1 MADGSVVVE
10 VNVDDK
16 QAQKELNSITQKIER
31 ISEKLKEQNTGKTEF
46 VNQSAQL
53 GAQLDAAKAKLEY
66 MKSGQ
71 EFFTSDSILGQEKIV
86 SALQKEFD
94 AAADKVDKANEKIRE
109 TERRLN
115 AAKEKA
121 ADLQKQVA
129 GAQKSAQALAPTT
142 KALSPAAEKAEKS
155 FNKLVGRIK
164 GLAKRVFIFTIIT
177 AALRKIKQYM
187 WSAIQTND
195 DAMNAVARLKGEL
208 RTLAQPIVNIAIP
221 AFTAL
226 AKIIT
231 YTLTG
236 ASRLLSLLF
245 GSTYSASKKAA
256 KSLNDQQKA
265 IEGVGSAAKK
275 SSKYLAPFDELNTIS
290 SDDAGGGSESG
301 GDSVNFD
308 SDIGSGV
315 NAVMALMTG
324 VALLAIGAIL
334 AFSGHVGVGIA
345 MMVAGALTVYGV
357 YASDGGEAATALVET
372 GLSKILIAIGPMIAI
387 LGVVLMLTGNI
398 PFGLGLLI
406 AGIALFGVGEAA
418 ENWDLLSANLVG
430 ALAKTLI
437 DISPYISLLGAVL
450 LFVPGQQALGIGLII
465 AGIALFAVGEV
476 GANWELLGTNLTSAL
491 TKIFSEISPYIAVFG
506 LLLAMVPGMMA
517 LGIGMIIAGVAMFA
531 VSAIAPNWDS
541 ITQALQGPLG
551 KTLAMVGAFLVVLG
565 VILLF
570 TGAGIPLGIGMLL
583 AGGASLT
590 AAIAPNW
597 DSITQALRGPLGKAL
612 AMIGGFLV
620 VLGIILI
627 FTGVGIPLGIGM
639 LLAGGISLAAAIAP
653 NWDFIRDK
661 IKNVWQK
668 IKEFW
673 NSYIAPIFTVAWW
686 LNLGKNIMNGLISGI
701 ERGINWVL
709 GGVSDMVNGITGIL
723 NKIPGV
729 NIGQVNWGNVHI
741 PRLAQGAVIPAN
753 REFLAV
759 LGDQKHGTNIEAP
772 ADLIR
777 QIVRE
782 EVKNSGGGGNHITIV
797 LDSVN
802 GKKLFDAIVKENNAV
817 VRATGASPL
826 VV

>member
-1 MADGSVVVE
+1 MSDGSVVVE

-31 ISEKLKEQNTGKTEF
+31 ISEKLKDQNTGKTEI

-71 EFFTSDSILGQEKIV
+71 EFFTSDSILGQEKNV

-94 AAADKVDKANEKIRE
+94 AAADKLDKANEKIRE

-256 KSLNDQQKA
+256 KSLNDQQNA

-275 SSKYLAPFDELNTIS
+275 ASKYLAPFDELNTIS
-290 SDDAGGGSESG
+290 GNDAGGGSESG
-301 GDSVNFD
+301 GNAVNFD

-324 VALLAIGAIL
+324 IALLAIGAIL
-334 AFSGHVGVGIA
+334 TFSGHVGVGIA

-357 YASDGGEAATALVET
+357 YASDGGEAAKTLVET

-398 PFGLGLLI
+398 PWGLGLLI
-406 AGIALFGVGEAA
+406 AGIALFAVGEVA
-418 ENWDLLSANLVG
+418 ENWDLLGTNLVG
-430 ALAKTLI
+430 ALANMLI
-437 DISPYISLLGAVL
+437 DISPYIALFGAVL

-517 LGIGMIIAGVAMFA
+517 VGIGMIVAGIAMFA
-531 VSAIAPNWDS
+531 FSV
-541 ITQALQGPLG
+541 
-551 KTLAMVGAFLVVLG
+551 
-565 VILLF
+565 
-570 TGAGIPLGIGMLL
+570 
-583 AGGASLT
+583 
-590 AAIAPNW
+590 IAPNW
-597 DSITQALRGPLGKAL
+597 DSITQALRGPLGKTL

-620 VLGIILI
+620 VLGLMLV
-627 FTGVGIPLGIGM
+627 FSGVGIPLGIGM
-639 LLAGGISLAAAIAP
+639 LLAGGVSLAAAIAP

-673 NSYIAPIFTVAWW
+673 NSYIAPVFTAAWW
-686 LNLGKNIMNGLISGI
+686 LNLGKTIMNGLISGV

-729 NIGQVNWGNVHI
+729 NIGRVNWGNVHI

-759 LGDQKHGTNIEAP
+759 LGDQKRGTNIEAP

-782 EVKNSGGGGNHITIV
+782 EVKNSGGVGNHITIV

>member
-1 MADGSVVVE
+1 MSDGSVVVE

-31 ISEKLKEQNTGKTEF
+31 ISEKLKEQNTGKTEI

-53 GAQLDAAKAKLEY
+53 GAQLDVAKAKLEY

-71 EFFTSDSILGQEKIV
+71 EFFTSDSILGQEKNV

-94 AAADKVDKANEKIRE
+94 AAADKLDKANEKIRE

-256 KSLNDQQKA
+256 KSLNDQQNA

-275 SSKYLAPFDELNTIS
+275 ASKYLAPFDELNTIS
-290 SDDAGGGSESG
+290 GNDAGGGSESG
-301 GDSVNFD
+301 GNAVNFD

-315 NAVMALMTG
+315 NAVMSLMTG
-324 VALLAIGAIL
+324 IALLAIGAIL
-334 AFSGHVGVGIA
+334 TFSGHVGVGIA

-357 YASDGGEAATALVET
+357 YASDGGEAAKTLVET

-398 PFGLGLLI
+398 PWGLGLLI
-406 AGIALFGVGEAA
+406 AGIALFAVGEVA
-418 ENWDLLSANLVG
+418 ENWDLLGTNLVG
-430 ALAKTLI
+430 ALANMLI
-437 DISPYISLLGAVL
+437 DISPYIALFGAVL

-517 LGIGMIIAGVAMFA
+517 VGIGMIVAGSAMFA
-531 VSAIAPNWDS
+531 FSV
-541 ITQALQGPLG
+541 
-551 KTLAMVGAFLVVLG
+551 
-565 VILLF
+565 
-570 TGAGIPLGIGMLL
+570 
-583 AGGASLT
+583 
-590 AAIAPNW
+590 IAPNW
-597 DSITQALRGPLGKAL
+597 DSITQALRGPLGKTL

-620 VLGIILI
+620 VLGLMLI
-627 FTGVGIPLGIGM
+627 FSGVGIPLGIGM
-639 LLAGGISLAAAIAP
+639 LLAGGVSLAAAIAP

-673 NSYIAPIFTVAWW
+673 NSYIAPVFTAAWW
-686 LNLGKNIMNGLISGI
+686 LNLGKTIMNGLISGI

-729 NIGQVNWGNVHI
+729 NIGRVNWGNVHI

-772 ADLIR
+772 LDTIKQAVAEVLGQGSDRPITIIVQMDGKEMFR
-777 QIVRE
+777 QMVRE
-782 EVKNSGGGGNHITIV
+782 NNSQV
-797 LDSVN
+797 RMN
-802 GKKLFDAIVKENNAV
+802 GK
-817 VRATGASPL
+817 SPL
-826 VV
+826 LV

>member
-1 MADGSVVVE
+1 MSDGSVVVE

-31 ISEKLKEQNTGKTEF
+31 ISEKLKEQNTGKTEI

-53 GAQLDAAKAKLEY
+53 GAQLDVAKAKLEY

-71 EFFTSDSILGQEKIV
+71 EFFTSDSILGQEKNV

-94 AAADKVDKANEKIRE
+94 AAADKLDKANEKIRE

-256 KSLNDQQKA
+256 KSLNDQQNA

-275 SSKYLAPFDELNTIS
+275 ASKYLAPFDELNTIS
-290 SDDAGGGSESG
+290 GNDAGGGSESG
-301 GDSVNFD
+301 GNAFNFD

-324 VALLAIGAIL
+324 IALLAIGAIL
-334 AFSGHVGVGIA
+334 TFSGHVGVGIA

-357 YASDGGEAATALVET
+357 YASDGGEAAKTLVET

-398 PFGLGLLI
+398 PWGLGLLI
-406 AGIALFGVGEAA
+406 AGIALFAVGEVA
-418 ENWDLLSANLVG
+418 ENWDLLGTNLVG
-430 ALAKTLI
+430 ALANMLI
-437 DISPYISLLGAVL
+437 DISPYIALFGAVL

-517 LGIGMIIAGVAMFA
+517 VGIGMIVAGSAMFA
-531 VSAIAPNWDS
+531 FSV
-541 ITQALQGPLG
+541 
-551 KTLAMVGAFLVVLG
+551 
-565 VILLF
+565 
-570 TGAGIPLGIGMLL
+570 
-583 AGGASLT
+583 
-590 AAIAPNW
+590 IAPNW
-597 DSITQALRGPLGKAL
+597 DSITQALRGPLGKTL

-620 VLGIILI
+620 VLGLMLI
-627 FTGVGIPLGIGM
+627 FSGVGIPLGIGM
-639 LLAGGISLAAAIAP
+639 LLAGGVSLAAAIAP

-673 NSYIAPIFTVAWW
+673 NSYIAPVFTAAWW
-686 LNLGKNIMNGLISGI
+686 LNLGKTIMNGLISGI

-729 NIGQVNWGNVHI
+729 NIGRVNWGNVHI

-772 ADLIR
+772 LETIKQAVAEVLGQGSDRTITIIVQMDGKEMFR
-777 QIVRE
+777 QMVRE
-782 EVKNSGGGGNHITIV
+782 NNSQV
-797 LDSVN
+797 RMN
-802 GKKLFDAIVKENNAV
+802 GK
-817 VRATGASPL
+817 SPL
-826 VV
+826 LT

>member
-1 MADGSVVVE
+1 MADGSVVIE
-10 VNVDDK
+10 TKIDDK
-16 QAQKELNSITQKIER
+16 KAQEKLTKLNQKIEKIKSNLAESESNKNVIEAQLNESKKAALSAEKSIEKYTEYLKESTAATGGNDPFSEQWARRLEESKKELAEQDKITQK
-31 ISEKLKEQNTGKTEF
+31 
-46 VNQSAQL
+46 
-53 GAQLDAAKAKLEY
+53 LDAKY
-66 MKSGQ
+66 S
-71 EFFTSDSILGQEKIV
+71 SIV
-86 SALQKEFD
+86 
-94 AAADKVDKANEKIRE
+94 DKVAIQKAE
-109 TERRLN
+109 LN
-115 AAKEKA
+115 AAKEA
-121 ADLQKQVA
+121 AAEQQAKVA
-129 GAQKSAQALAPTT
+129 GVQFPESVLDAEKRFRDVAEDAGQALENVSKSAT
-142 KALSPAAEKAEKS
+142 KIPPKIKGAETEARKLSPAAEKAEKS

-245 GSTYSASKKAA
+245 GSTYSTSKKAA

-275 SSKYLAPFDELNTIS
+275 ASKYLAPFDELNTIS
-290 SDDAGGGSESG
+290 GDDAGSGSESG
-301 GDSVNFD
+301 GNAVDFD

-324 VALLAIGAIL
+324 IALIAIGAIL

-357 YASDGGEAATALVET
+357 YASDGGEAAKTLVET

-398 PFGLGLLI
+398 PWGLGLLI
-406 AGIALFGVGEAA
+406 AGIALFAVGEVA
-418 ENWDLLSANLVG
+418 ENWDLLSTNLVG
-430 ALAKTLI
+430 ALANMLI
-437 DISPYISLLGAVL
+437 DISPYIALLGAVL

-465 AGIALFAVGEV
+465 AGIALFAVGQV
-476 GANWELLGTNLTSAL
+476 AANWELLGQNLTGAL
-491 TKIFSEISPYIAVFG
+491 VKIFGKISPYIAVFG

-517 LGIGMIIAGVAMFA
+517 VGIGMIVAGIAMFA
-531 VSAIAPNWDS
+531 FSV
-541 ITQALQGPLG
+541 
-551 KTLAMVGAFLVVLG
+551 
-565 VILLF
+565 
-570 TGAGIPLGIGMLL
+570 
-583 AGGASLT
+583 
-590 AAIAPNW
+590 IAPNW

-639 LLAGGISLAAAIAP
+639 LLAGGVSLAAAIAP
-653 NWDFIRDK
+653 NWNFIIDK
-661 IKNVWQK
+661 IKYVWQK

-673 NSYIAPIFTVAWW
+673 NSYIAPVFTAAWW
-686 LNLGKNIMNGLISGI
+686 QNLGKNIMNGLISGI

-741 PRLAQGAVIPAN
+741 PRLAKGAVIPAN

-759 LGDQKHGTNIEAP
+759 LGDQKRGTNIEAP

-782 EVKNSGGGGNHITIV
+782 EVGQASGSTHVTIV
-797 LDSVN
+797 LDSVD
-802 GKKLFDAIVKENNAV
+802 GKKLFDAIVKENNSV
-817 VRATGASPL
+817 IRATGASPL
-826 VV
+826 KV

>member
-1 MADGSVVVE
+1 MSDGSVVVE

-31 ISEKLKEQNTGKTEF
+31 ISEKLKEQNTGKTEI

-53 GAQLDAAKAKLEY
+53 GAQLDVAKAKLEY

-71 EFFTSDSILGQEKIV
+71 EFFTSDSILGQEKNV

-94 AAADKVDKANEKIRE
+94 AAADKLDKANEKIRE

-177 AALRKIKQYM
+177 AALRGIKQYM

-208 RTLAQPIVNIAIP
+208 RTLAQPIANIAIP

-256 KSLNDQQKA
+256 KSLNDQQNA

-275 SSKYLAPFDELNTIS
+275 ASKYLAPFDELNTIS
-290 SDDAGGGSESG
+290 GNDAGGGSESG
-301 GDSVNFD
+301 GNAVNFD

-324 VALLAIGAIL
+324 IALLAIGAIL
-334 AFSGHVGVGIA
+334 TFSGHVGVGIA

-357 YASDGGEAATALVET
+357 YASDGGEAAKTLVET
-372 GLSKILIAIGPMIAI
+372 GLSKSLIAIGPMIAI
-387 LGVVLMLTGNI
+387 LGVVLMMTGNI
-398 PFGLGLLI
+398 PWGLGLLI
-406 AGIALFGVGEAA
+406 AGIALFAVGEVA
-418 ENWDLLSANLVG
+418 ENWDLLGTNLVG
-430 ALAKTLI
+430 ALANMLI
-437 DISPYISLLGAVL
+437 DISPYIALFGALL
-450 LFVPGQQALGIGLII
+450 LFVPGKQALGIGLII
-465 AGIALFAVGEV
+465 AGIALFAVVEV
-476 GANWELLGTNLTSAL
+476 GANWELLGTNLTSGL

-506 LLLAMVPGMMA
+506 LLLAIVPGMMA
-517 LGIGMIIAGVAMFA
+517 V
-531 VSAIAPNWDS
+531 
-541 ITQALQGPLG
+541 
-551 KTLAMVGAFLVVLG
+551 
-565 VILLF
+565 
-570 TGAGIPLGIGMLL
+570 GIGMLV
-583 AGGASLT
+583 AGSAMFAFSV
-590 AAIAPNW
+590 IAPNW
-597 DSITQALRGPLGKAL
+597 DSITQALRGPLGKTL

-620 VLGIILI
+620 VLGLMLI
-627 FTGVGIPLGIGM
+627 FSGVGIPLGIGM
-639 LLAGGISLAAAIAP
+639 LLAGGVSLAAAIAP

-673 NSYIAPIFTVAWW
+673 NSYIAPVFTAAWW
-686 LNLGKNIMNGLISGI
+686 LNLGKTIMNGLISGI

-729 NIGQVNWGNVHI
+729 NIGRVNWGNVHI

-772 ADLIR
+772 LDTIKQAVAEVLGQGSDRPITIIVQMDGKEMFR
-777 QIVRE
+777 QMVRE
-782 EVKNSGGGGNHITIV
+782 NNSQV
-797 LDSVN
+797 RMN
-802 GKKLFDAIVKENNAV
+802 GK
-817 VRATGASPL
+817 SPL
-826 VV
+826 LT

>member
-1 MADGSVVVE
+1 MSDGSVVVE

-31 ISEKLKEQNTGKTEF
+31 ISEKLKEQNTGKTEI

-53 GAQLDAAKAKLEY
+53 GAQLDVAKAKLEY

-71 EFFTSDSILGQEKIV
+71 EFFTSDSILGQEKNV

-94 AAADKVDKANEKIRE
+94 AAADKLDKANEKIRE

-256 KSLNDQQKA
+256 KSLNDQQNA

-275 SSKYLAPFDELNTIS
+275 ASKYLAPFDELNTIS
-290 SDDAGGGSESG
+290 GNDAGGGSESG
-301 GDSVNFD
+301 GNAVNFD

-324 VALLAIGAIL
+324 IALLAIGAIL
-334 AFSGHVGVGIA
+334 TFSGHVGVGIA

-357 YASDGGEAATALVET
+357 YASDGGEAAKTLVET

-398 PFGLGLLI
+398 PWGLGLLI
-406 AGIALFGVGEAA
+406 AGIALFAVGEVA
-418 ENWDLLSANLVG
+418 ENWDLLGTNLVG
-430 ALAKTLI
+430 ALANMLI
-437 DISPYISLLGAVL
+437 DISPYIALFGAVL

-517 LGIGMIIAGVAMFA
+517 V
-531 VSAIAPNWDS
+531 
-541 ITQALQGPLG
+541 
-551 KTLAMVGAFLVVLG
+551 
-565 VILLF
+565 
-570 TGAGIPLGIGMLL
+570 GIGMLV
-583 AGGASLT
+583 AGSAMFAFSV
-590 AAIAPNW
+590 IAPNW
-597 DSITQALRGPLGKAL
+597 DSITQALRGPLGKTL

-620 VLGIILI
+620 VLGLMLI
-627 FTGVGIPLGIGM
+627 FSGVGIPLGIGM
-639 LLAGGISLAAAIAP
+639 LLAGGVSLAAAIAP

-673 NSYIAPIFTVAWW
+673 NSYIAPVFTAAWW
-686 LNLGKNIMNGLISGI
+686 LNLGKTIMNGLISGI

-729 NIGQVNWGNVHI
+729 NIGRVNWGNVHI

-772 ADLIR
+772 LDTIKQAVAEVLGQGSDRPITIIVQMDGKEMFR
-777 QIVRE
+777 QMVRE
-782 EVKNSGGGGNHITIV
+782 NNSQV
-797 LDSVN
+797 RMN
-802 GKKLFDAIVKENNAV
+802 GK
-817 VRATGASPL
+817 SPL
-826 VV
+826 LT

>member
-1 MADGSVVVE
+1 MADGSVVIE
-10 VNVDDK
+10 TKIDDK
-16 QAQKELNSITQKIER
+16 KAQEKLTKLNQKIER
-31 ISEKLKEQNTGKTEF
+31 IKSNLAESESNKNVIESQLNESKKAALSAEKSIEKYTEYLKESTAATGGNDPF
-46 VNQSAQL
+46 SAQWARRL
-53 GAQLDAAKAKLEY
+53 EESKKELAEQDKITQKLDAKY
-66 MKSGQ
+66 S
-71 EFFTSDSILGQEKIV
+71 SIV
-86 SALQKEFD
+86 
-94 AAADKVDKANEKIRE
+94 DKVAIQKAE
-109 TERRLN
+109 LN
-115 AAKEKA
+115 VAKEKA

-256 KSLNDQQKA
+256 KSLNDQQNA

-275 SSKYLAPFDELNTIS
+275 ASKYLAPFDELNTIS
-290 SDDAGGGSESG
+290 GNDAGGGSESG
-301 GDSVNFD
+301 GNAVNFD

-324 VALLAIGAIL
+324 IALLAIGAIL
-334 AFSGHVGVGIA
+334 TFSGHVGVGIA

-357 YASDGGEAATALVET
+357 YASDGGEAAKTLVET

-387 LGVVLMLTGNI
+387 LGVVLMMTGNI
-398 PFGLGLLI
+398 PWGLGLLI
-406 AGIALFGVGEAA
+406 AGIALFAVGEVA
-418 ENWDLLSANLVG
+418 ENWDLLSTNLVG
-430 ALAKTLI
+430 ALANMLI
-437 DISPYISLLGAVL
+437 DISPYIALFGAVL
-450 LFVPGQQALGIGLII
+450 LFVPGQQFLGIGLII

-506 LLLAMVPGMMA
+506 LLLAMVPGVMA

-541 ITQALQGPLG
+541 ITQALRGPLG
-551 KTLAMVGAFLVVLG
+551 KT
-565 VILLF
+565 
-570 TGAGIPLGIGMLL
+570 
-583 AGGASLT
+583 
-590 AAIAPNW
+590 
-597 DSITQALRGPLGKAL
+597 L

-620 VLGIILI
+620 VLGLMLI
-627 FTGVGIPLGIGM
+627 FSGVGIPLGVGM

-653 NWDFIRDK
+653 NWNFILDK
-661 IKNVWQK
+661 IKYVWQK

-673 NSYIAPIFTVAWW
+673 NSYIAPVFTAAWW
-686 LNLGKNIMNGLISGI
+686 QNLGKNIMNGLIYGI

-729 NIGQVNWGNVHI
+729 DIGRVNLGNVHI

-759 LGDQKHGTNIEAP
+759 LGDQKRGTNIEAP

>member
-1 MADGSVVVE
+1 VVE

-31 ISEKLKEQNTGKTEF
+31 ISEKLKEQNTGKTEI

-53 GAQLDAAKAKLEY
+53 GAQLDVAKAKLEY

-71 EFFTSDSILGQEKIV
+71 EFFTSDSILGQEKNV

-94 AAADKVDKANEKIRE
+94 AAADKLDKANEKIRE

-155 FNKLVGRIK
+155 FNKLAGRIK

-208 RTLAQPIVNIAIP
+208 RILAQPIVNIAIP

-256 KSLNDQQKA
+256 KSLNDQQNA

-275 SSKYLAPFDELNTIS
+275 ASKYLAPFDELNTIS
-290 SDDAGGGSESG
+290 GNDAGGGSESG
-301 GDSVNFD
+301 GNAVNFD

-324 VALLAIGAIL
+324 IALLAIGAIL
-334 AFSGHVGVGIA
+334 TFSGHVGVGIA

-357 YASDGGEAATALVET
+357 YASDGGEAAKTLVET

-398 PFGLGLLI
+398 PWGLGLLI
-406 AGIALFGVGEAA
+406 AGIALFAVGEVA
-418 ENWDLLSANLVG
+418 ENWDLLGTNLVG
-430 ALAKTLI
+430 ALANMLI
-437 DISPYISLLGAVL
+437 DISPYIALFGAVL

-476 GANWELLGTNLTSAL
+476 GANWDLLGTNLTSAL

-517 LGIGMIIAGVAMFA
+517 VGIGMIVAGSAMFA
-531 VSAIAPNWDS
+531 FSV
-541 ITQALQGPLG
+541 
-551 KTLAMVGAFLVVLG
+551 
-565 VILLF
+565 
-570 TGAGIPLGIGMLL
+570 
-583 AGGASLT
+583 
-590 AAIAPNW
+590 IAPNW
-597 DSITQALRGPLGKAL
+597 DSITQALRGPLGKTL

-620 VLGIILI
+620 VLGLMLI
-627 FTGVGIPLGIGM
+627 FSGVGIPLGIGM
-639 LLAGGISLAAAIAP
+639 LLAGGVSLAAAIAP

-673 NSYIAPIFTVAWW
+673 NSYIAPVFTAAWW
-686 LNLGKNIMNGLISGI
+686 LNLGKTIMNGLISGI

-729 NIGQVNWGNVHI
+729 NIGRVNWGNVHI

-772 ADLIR
+772 LDTIKQAVAEVLGQGSDRPITIIVQMDGKEMFR
-777 QIVRE
+777 QMVRE
-782 EVKNSGGGGNHITIV
+782 NNSQV
-797 LDSVN
+797 RMN
-802 GKKLFDAIVKENNAV
+802 GK
-817 VRATGASPL
+817 SPL
-826 VV
+826 LT

>member
-1 MADGSVVVE
+1 MSDGSVVVE

-31 ISEKLKEQNTGKTEF
+31 ISEKLKEQNTGKTEI

-53 GAQLDAAKAKLEY
+53 GAQLDVAKAKLEY

-71 EFFTSDSILGQEKIV
+71 EFFTSDSILGQEKNV

-94 AAADKVDKANEKIRE
+94 AAADKLDKANEKIRE

-155 FNKLVGRIK
+155 FNKLGGRIK

-221 AFTAL
+221 VFTAL

-256 KSLNDQQKA
+256 KSLNDQQNA

-275 SSKYLAPFDELNTIS
+275 ASKYLAPFDELNTIS
-290 SDDAGGGSESG
+290 GNDAGGGSESG
-301 GDSVNFD
+301 GNAVNFD

-324 VALLAIGAIL
+324 IALLAIGAIL
-334 AFSGHVGVGIA
+334 TFSGHVGVGIA

-357 YASDGGEAATALVET
+357 YASDGGEAAKTLVET

-398 PFGLGLLI
+398 PWGLGLLI
-406 AGIALFGVGEAA
+406 AGIALFAVGEVA
-418 ENWDLLSANLVG
+418 ENWDLLGTNLVG
-430 ALAKTLI
+430 ALANMLI
-437 DISPYISLLGAVL
+437 DISPYIALFGAVL
-450 LFVPGQQALGIGLII
+450 LFVLGKQALGIGLII

-517 LGIGMIIAGVAMFA
+517 VGMGMIVAGSAMFA
-531 VSAIAPNWDS
+531 FSV
-541 ITQALQGPLG
+541 
-551 KTLAMVGAFLVVLG
+551 
-565 VILLF
+565 
-570 TGAGIPLGIGMLL
+570 
-583 AGGASLT
+583 
-590 AAIAPNW
+590 IAPNW
-597 DSITQALRGPLGKAL
+597 DSITQALRGPLGKTL

-620 VLGIILI
+620 VLGLMLI
-627 FTGVGIPLGIGM
+627 FSGVGIPLGIGM
-639 LLAGGISLAAAIAP
+639 LLAGGVSLAAAIAP

-661 IKNVWQK
+661 IKTVWQK

-673 NSYIAPIFTVAWW
+673 NSYIAPVFTAAWW
-686 LNLGKNIMNGLISGI
+686 LNLGKTIMNGLISGI

-729 NIGQVNWGNVHI
+729 NIGRVNWGNVHI

-772 ADLIR
+772 LDTIKQAVAEVLGQGSDRPITIIVQMDGKEMFR
-777 QIVRE
+777 QMVRE
-782 EVKNSGGGGNHITIV
+782 NNSQV
-797 LDSVN
+797 RMN
-802 GKKLFDAIVKENNAV
+802 GK
-817 VRATGASPL
+817 SPL
-826 VV
+826 LTCGDAWKYLR

>member
-1 MADGSVVVE
+1 MSDGSVVVE

-31 ISEKLKEQNTGKTEF
+31 ISEKLKEQNTGKTEI

-53 GAQLDAAKAKLEY
+53 GAQLDVAKAKLEY

-71 EFFTSDSILGQEKIV
+71 EFFTSDSILGQEKNV

-94 AAADKVDKANEKIRE
+94 AAADKLDKANEKIRE

-177 AALRKIKQYM
+177 AALREIKQYM

-256 KSLNDQQKA
+256 KSLNDQQNA

-275 SSKYLAPFDELNTIS
+275 ASKYLAPFDELNTIS
-290 SDDAGGGSESG
+290 GNDAGGGSESG
-301 GDSVNFD
+301 GNAVNFD

-324 VALLAIGAIL
+324 IALLAIGAIL
-334 AFSGHVGVGIA
+334 TFSGHVGVGIA

-357 YASDGGEAATALVET
+357 YASDGGEAAKTLVET

-398 PFGLGLLI
+398 PWGLGLLI
-406 AGIALFGVGEAA
+406 AGIALFAVGEVA
-418 ENWDLLSANLVG
+418 ENWDLLGTNLVG
-430 ALAKTLI
+430 ALANMLI
-437 DISPYISLLGAVL
+437 DISPYIALFGAVL

-517 LGIGMIIAGVAMFA
+517 VGIGMIVAGSAMFA
-531 VSAIAPNWDS
+531 FSV
-541 ITQALQGPLG
+541 
-551 KTLAMVGAFLVVLG
+551 
-565 VILLF
+565 
-570 TGAGIPLGIGMLL
+570 
-583 AGGASLT
+583 
-590 AAIAPNW
+590 IAPNW
-597 DSITQALRGPLGKAL
+597 DSITQALRGPLGKTL

-620 VLGIILI
+620 VLGLMLI
-627 FTGVGIPLGIGM
+627 FSGVGIPLGIGM
-639 LLAGGISLAAAIAP
+639 LLAGGVSLAAAIAP

-673 NSYIAPIFTVAWW
+673 NSYIAPVFTAAWW
-686 LNLGKNIMNGLISGI
+686 LNLGKTIMNGLISGI

-729 NIGQVNWGNVHI
+729 NIGRVNWGNVHI

-772 ADLIR
+772 LDTIKQAVAEVLGQGSDRPITIIVQMDGKEMFR
-777 QIVRE
+777 QMVRE
-782 EVKNSGGGGNHITIV
+782 NNSQV
-797 LDSVN
+797 RMN
-802 GKKLFDAIVKENNAV
+802 GK
-817 VRATGASPL
+817 SPL
-826 VV
+826 LT

>member
-1 MADGSVVVE
+1 MSDGSVVVE

-31 ISEKLKEQNTGKTEF
+31 ISEKLKEQNTGKTEI

-53 GAQLDAAKAKLEY
+53 GAQLDVAKAKLEY

-71 EFFTSDSILGQEKIV
+71 EFFTSDSILGQEKNV

-94 AAADKVDKANEKIRE
+94 AAADKLDKANEKIRE

-155 FNKLVGRIK
+155 FNKLAGRIK

-208 RTLAQPIVNIAIP
+208 RILAQPIVNIAIP

-256 KSLNDQQKA
+256 KSLNDQQNA

-275 SSKYLAPFDELNTIS
+275 ASKYLAPFDELNTIS
-290 SDDAGGGSESG
+290 GNDAGGGSESG
-301 GDSVNFD
+301 GNAVNFD

-324 VALLAIGAIL
+324 IALLAIGAIL
-334 AFSGHVGVGIA
+334 TFSGHVGVGIA

-357 YASDGGEAATALVET
+357 YASDGGEAAKTLVET

-398 PFGLGLLI
+398 PWGLGLLI
-406 AGIALFGVGEAA
+406 AGIALFAVGEVA
-418 ENWDLLSANLVG
+418 ENWDLLGTNLVG
-430 ALAKTLI
+430 ALANMLI
-437 DISPYISLLGAVL
+437 DISPYIALFGAVL

-476 GANWELLGTNLTSAL
+476 GANWDLLGTNLTSAL

-517 LGIGMIIAGVAMFA
+517 VGIGMIVAGSAMFA
-531 VSAIAPNWDS
+531 FSV
-541 ITQALQGPLG
+541 
-551 KTLAMVGAFLVVLG
+551 
-565 VILLF
+565 
-570 TGAGIPLGIGMLL
+570 
-583 AGGASLT
+583 
-590 AAIAPNW
+590 IAPNW
-597 DSITQALRGPLGKAL
+597 DSITQALRGPLGKTL

-620 VLGIILI
+620 VLGLMLI
-627 FTGVGIPLGIGM
+627 FSGVGIPLGIGM
-639 LLAGGISLAAAIAP
+639 LLAGGVSLAAAIAP

-673 NSYIAPIFTVAWW
+673 NSYIAPVFTAAWW
-686 LNLGKNIMNGLISGI
+686 LNLGKTIMNGLISGI

-729 NIGQVNWGNVHI
+729 NIGRVNWGNVHI

-772 ADLIR
+772 LDTIKQAVAEVLGQGSDRPITIIVQMDGKEMFR
-777 QIVRE
+777 QMVRE
-782 EVKNSGGGGNHITIV
+782 NNSQV
-797 LDSVN
+797 RMN
-802 GKKLFDAIVKENNAV
+802 GK
-817 VRATGASPL
+817 SPL
-826 VV
+826 LT

>member
-1 MADGSVVVE
+1 MSDGSVVVE

-31 ISEKLKEQNTGKTEF
+31 ISEKLKEQNTGKTEI

-53 GAQLDAAKAKLEY
+53 GAQLDVAKAKLEY

-71 EFFTSDSILGQEKIV
+71 EFFTSDSILGQEKNV

-94 AAADKVDKANEKIRE
+94 AAADKLDKANEKIRE

-208 RTLAQPIVNIAIP
+208 RTLTQPIVNIAIP

-256 KSLNDQQKA
+256 KSLNDQQNA

-275 SSKYLAPFDELNTIS
+275 ASKYLAPFDELNTIS
-290 SDDAGGGSESG
+290 GNDAGGGSESG
-301 GDSVNFD
+301 GNAVNFD

-324 VALLAIGAIL
+324 IALLAIGAIL
-334 AFSGHVGVGIA
+334 TFSGHVGVGIA

-357 YASDGGEAATALVET
+357 YASDGGEAAKTLVET

-398 PFGLGLLI
+398 PWGLGLLI
-406 AGIALFGVGEAA
+406 AGIALFAVGEVA
-418 ENWDLLSANLVG
+418 ENWDLLGTNLVG
-430 ALAKTLI
+430 ALANMLI
-437 DISPYISLLGAVL
+437 DISPYIALFGAVL

-517 LGIGMIIAGVAMFA
+517 VGIGMIVAGSAMFA
-531 VSAIAPNWDS
+531 FSV
-541 ITQALQGPLG
+541 
-551 KTLAMVGAFLVVLG
+551 
-565 VILLF
+565 
-570 TGAGIPLGIGMLL
+570 
-583 AGGASLT
+583 
-590 AAIAPNW
+590 IAPNW
-597 DSITQALRGPLGKAL
+597 DSITQALRGPLGKTL

-620 VLGIILI
+620 VLGLMLI
-627 FTGVGIPLGIGM
+627 FSGVGIPLGIGM
-639 LLAGGISLAAAIAP
+639 LLAGGVSLAAAIAP

-673 NSYIAPIFTVAWW
+673 NSYIAPVFTAAWW
-686 LNLGKNIMNGLISGI
+686 LNLGKTIMNGLISGI

-729 NIGQVNWGNVHI
+729 NIGRVNWGNVHI

-772 ADLIR
+772 LDTIKQAVAEVLGQGSDRPITIIVQMDGKEMFR
-777 QIVRE
+777 QMVRE
-782 EVKNSGGGGNHITIV
+782 NNSQV
-797 LDSVN
+797 RMN
-802 GKKLFDAIVKENNAV
+802 GK
-817 VRATGASPL
+817 SPL
-826 VV
+826 LT

>member
-1 MADGSVVVE
+1 MSDGSVVVE

-31 ISEKLKEQNTGKTEF
+31 ISEKLKEQNTGKTEI

-53 GAQLDAAKAKLEY
+53 GAQLDVAKAKLEY
-66 MKSGQ
+66 MKSGK
-71 EFFTSDSILGQEKIV
+71 EFFTSDSILGQEKNV

-94 AAADKVDKANEKIRE
+94 AAADKLDKANEKIRE
-109 TERRLN
+109 TKRRLN

-256 KSLNDQQKA
+256 KSLNDQQNA

-275 SSKYLAPFDELNTIS
+275 ASKYLAPFDELNTIS
-290 SDDAGGGSESG
+290 GNDAGGGSESG
-301 GDSVNFD
+301 GNAVNFD

-324 VALLAIGAIL
+324 IALLAIGAIL
-334 AFSGHVGVGIA
+334 TFSGHVGVGIA

-357 YASDGGEAATALVET
+357 YASDGGEAAKTLVET

-398 PFGLGLLI
+398 PWGLGLLI
-406 AGIALFGVGEAA
+406 AGIALFAVGEVA
-418 ENWDLLSANLVG
+418 ENWDLLGTNLVG
-430 ALAKTLI
+430 ALANMLI
-437 DISPYISLLGAVL
+437 DISPYIALFGAVL

-465 AGIALFAVGEV
+465 AGIALFAVAEV

-517 LGIGMIIAGVAMFA
+517 VGIGMIVAGSAMFA
-531 VSAIAPNWDS
+531 FSV
-541 ITQALQGPLG
+541 
-551 KTLAMVGAFLVVLG
+551 
-565 VILLF
+565 
-570 TGAGIPLGIGMLL
+570 
-583 AGGASLT
+583 
-590 AAIAPNW
+590 IAPNW
-597 DSITQALRGPLGKAL
+597 DSITQALRGPLGKTL

-620 VLGIILI
+620 VLGLMLI
-627 FTGVGIPLGIGM
+627 FSGVGIPLGIGM
-639 LLAGGISLAAAIAP
+639 LLAGGVSLAAAIAP

-673 NSYIAPIFTVAWW
+673 NSYIAPVFTAAWW
-686 LNLGKNIMNGLISGI
+686 LNLGKTIMNGLISGI

-729 NIGQVNWGNVHI
+729 NIGRVNWGNVHI

-772 ADLIR
+772 LDTIKQAVAEVLGQGSDRPITIIVQMDGKEMFR
-777 QIVRE
+777 QMVRE
-782 EVKNSGGGGNHITIV
+782 NNSQV
-797 LDSVN
+797 RMN
-802 GKKLFDAIVKENNAV
+802 GK
-817 VRATGASPL
+817 SPL
-826 VV
+826 LT

>member
-1 MADGSVVVE
+1 MSDGSVVVE

-31 ISEKLKEQNTGKTEF
+31 ISEKLKEQNTGKTEI

-53 GAQLDAAKAKLEY
+53 GAQLDVAKAKLEY

-71 EFFTSDSILGQEKIV
+71 EFFTSDSILGQEKNV

-94 AAADKVDKANEKIRE
+94 AAADKLDKANERIRE

-256 KSLNDQQKA
+256 KSLNDQQNA

-275 SSKYLAPFDELNTIS
+275 ASKYLAPFDELNTIS
-290 SDDAGGGSESG
+290 GNDAGGGSESG
-301 GDSVNFD
+301 GNAVNFD

-324 VALLAIGAIL
+324 IALLAIGAIL
-334 AFSGHVGVGIA
+334 TFSGHVGVGIA

-357 YASDGGEAATALVET
+357 YASDGGEAAKTLVET

-398 PFGLGLLI
+398 PWGLGLLI
-406 AGIALFGVGEAA
+406 AGIALFAVGEVA
-418 ENWDLLSANLVG
+418 ENWDLLGTNLVG
-430 ALAKTLI
+430 ALANMLI
-437 DISPYISLLGAVL
+437 DISPYIALFGAVL

-517 LGIGMIIAGVAMFA
+517 VGIGMIVAGSAMFA
-531 VSAIAPNWDS
+531 FSV
-541 ITQALQGPLG
+541 
-551 KTLAMVGAFLVVLG
+551 
-565 VILLF
+565 
-570 TGAGIPLGIGMLL
+570 
-583 AGGASLT
+583 
-590 AAIAPNW
+590 IAPNW
-597 DSITQALRGPLGKAL
+597 DSITQALRGPLGKTL

-620 VLGIILI
+620 VLGLMLI
-627 FTGVGIPLGIGM
+627 FSGVGIPLGIGM
-639 LLAGGISLAAAIAP
+639 LLAGGVSLAAAIAP

-673 NSYIAPIFTVAWW
+673 NSYIAPVFTAAWW
-686 LNLGKNIMNGLISGI
+686 LNLGKTIMNGLISGI

-729 NIGQVNWGNVHI
+729 NIGRVNWGNVHI

-772 ADLIR
+772 LDTIKQAVAEVLGQGSDRPITIIVQMDGKEMFR
-777 QIVRE
+777 QMVRE
-782 EVKNSGGGGNHITIV
+782 NNSQV
-797 LDSVN
+797 RMN
-802 GKKLFDAIVKENNAV
+802 GK
-817 VRATGASPL
+817 SPL
-826 VV
+826 LT

>member
-1 MADGSVVVE
+1 MSDGSVVVE

-31 ISEKLKEQNTGKTEF
+31 ISEKLKEQNTGKTEI

-53 GAQLDAAKAKLEY
+53 GAQLDVAKAKLEY

-71 EFFTSDSILGQEKIV
+71 EFFTSDSILGQEKNV

-94 AAADKVDKANEKIRE
+94 AAADKLDKANEKIRE

-129 GAQKSAQALAPTT
+129 WAQKSAQALAPTT

-256 KSLNDQQKA
+256 KSLNDQQNA

-275 SSKYLAPFDELNTIS
+275 ASKYLAPFDELNTIS
-290 SDDAGGGSESG
+290 GNDAGGGSESG
-301 GDSVNFD
+301 GNAVNFD

-324 VALLAIGAIL
+324 IALLAIGAIL
-334 AFSGHVGVGIA
+334 TFSGHVGVGIA

-357 YASDGGEAATALVET
+357 YASDGGEAAKTLVET

-398 PFGLGLLI
+398 PWGLGLLI
-406 AGIALFGVGEAA
+406 AGIALFAVGEVA
-418 ENWDLLSANLVG
+418 ENWDLLGTNLVG
-430 ALAKTLI
+430 ALANMLI
-437 DISPYISLLGAVL
+437 DISPYIALFGAVL

-517 LGIGMIIAGVAMFA
+517 VGIGMIVAGSAMFA
-531 VSAIAPNWDS
+531 FSV
-541 ITQALQGPLG
+541 
-551 KTLAMVGAFLVVLG
+551 
-565 VILLF
+565 
-570 TGAGIPLGIGMLL
+570 
-583 AGGASLT
+583 
-590 AAIAPNW
+590 IAPNW
-597 DSITQALRGPLGKAL
+597 DSITQALRGPLGKTL

-620 VLGIILI
+620 VLGLMLI
-627 FTGVGIPLGIGM
+627 FSGVGIPLGIGM
-639 LLAGGISLAAAIAP
+639 LLAGGVSLAAAIAP

-673 NSYIAPIFTVAWW
+673 NSYIAPVFTAAWW
-686 LNLGKNIMNGLISGI
+686 LNLGKTIMNGLISGI

-729 NIGQVNWGNVHI
+729 NIGRVNWGNVHI

-772 ADLIR
+772 LDTIKQAVAEVLGQGSDRPITIIVQMDGKEMFR
-777 QIVRE
+777 QMVRE
-782 EVKNSGGGGNHITIV
+782 NNSQV
-797 LDSVN
+797 RMN
-802 GKKLFDAIVKENNAV
+802 GK
-817 VRATGASPL
+817 SPL
-826 VV
+826 LT

>member
-1 MADGSVVVE
+1 MSDGSVVVE

-31 ISEKLKEQNTGKTEF
+31 ISEKLKEQNTGKTEI

-71 EFFTSDSILGQEKIV
+71 EFFTSDSILGQEKNV

-94 AAADKVDKANEKIRE
+94 AAADKLDKANEKIRE

-256 KSLNDQQKA
+256 KSLNDQQNA

-275 SSKYLAPFDELNTIS
+275 ASKYLAPFDELNTIS
-290 SDDAGGGSESG
+290 GNDAGGGSESG
-301 GDSVNFD
+301 GNAVNFD

-324 VALLAIGAIL
+324 IALLAIGAIL
-334 AFSGHVGVGIA
+334 TFSGHVGVGIA
-345 MMVAGALTVYGV
+345 MMFAGALTVYGV
-357 YASDGGEAATALVET
+357 YASDGGEAAKTLVET

-398 PFGLGLLI
+398 PWGLGLLI
-406 AGIALFGVGEAA
+406 AGIALFAVGEVA
-418 ENWDLLSANLVG
+418 ENWDLLGTNLVG
-430 ALAKTLI
+430 ALANMLI
-437 DISPYISLLGAVL
+437 DISPYIALFGAVL

-491 TKIFSEISPYIAVFG
+491 TKIFSEIFPYIAVFG

-517 LGIGMIIAGVAMFA
+517 VGIGMIVAGSAMFEFS
-531 VSAIAPNWDS
+531 V
-541 ITQALQGPLG
+541 
-551 KTLAMVGAFLVVLG
+551 
-565 VILLF
+565 
-570 TGAGIPLGIGMLL
+570 
-583 AGGASLT
+583 
-590 AAIAPNW
+590 IAPNW
-597 DSITQALRGPLGKAL
+597 DSITQALRGPLGKTL

-620 VLGIILI
+620 VLGLMLI
-627 FTGVGIPLGIGM
+627 FSGVGIPLGIGM
-639 LLAGGISLAAAIAP
+639 LLAGGVSLAAAIAP

-673 NSYIAPIFTVAWW
+673 NSYIAPVFTAAWW
-686 LNLGKNIMNGLISGI
+686 LNLGKTIMNGLISGI

-729 NIGQVNWGNVHI
+729 NIGRVNWGNVHI

-759 LGDQKHGTNIEAP
+759 LGDQKRGTNIEAP

-802 GKKLFDAIVKENNAV
+802 GKKIFDTVVKENNAV

>member
-1 MADGSVVVE
+1 MSDGSVVVE

-31 ISEKLKEQNTGKTEF
+31 ISEKLKEQNTGKTEI

-53 GAQLDAAKAKLEY
+53 GAQLDVAKAKLEY

-71 EFFTSDSILGQEKIV
+71 EFFTSDSILGQEKNV

-94 AAADKVDKANEKIRE
+94 AAADKLDKANEKIRE

-256 KSLNDQQKA
+256 KSLNDQQNA

-275 SSKYLAPFDELNTIS
+275 ASKYLAPFDELNTIS
-290 SDDAGGGSESG
+290 GNDAGGGSESG
-301 GDSVNFD
+301 GNAVNFD

-324 VALLAIGAIL
+324 IALLAIGAIL
-334 AFSGHVGVGIA
+334 TFSGHVGVGIA

-357 YASDGGEAATALVET
+357 YASDGGEAAKTLVET

-398 PFGLGLLI
+398 PWGLGLLI
-406 AGIALFGVGEAA
+406 AGIALFAVGEVA
-418 ENWDLLSANLVG
+418 ENWDLLGTNLVG
-430 ALAKTLI
+430 ALANMLI
-437 DISPYISLLGAVL
+437 DISPYIALFGAVL

-465 AGIALFAVGEV
+465 AGIALFTVGEV

-517 LGIGMIIAGVAMFA
+517 VGIGMIVAGSAMFA
-531 VSAIAPNWDS
+531 FSV
-541 ITQALQGPLG
+541 
-551 KTLAMVGAFLVVLG
+551 
-565 VILLF
+565 
-570 TGAGIPLGIGMLL
+570 
-583 AGGASLT
+583 
-590 AAIAPNW
+590 IAPNW
-597 DSITQALRGPLGKAL
+597 DSITQALRGPLGKTL

-620 VLGIILI
+620 VLGLMLI
-627 FTGVGIPLGIGM
+627 FSGVGIPLGIGM
-639 LLAGGISLAAAIAP
+639 LLAGGVSLAAAIAP

-673 NSYIAPIFTVAWW
+673 NSYIAPVFTAAWW
-686 LNLGKNIMNGLISGI
+686 MNLGKTIMNGLISGI

-729 NIGQVNWGNVHI
+729 NIGRVNWGNVHI

-772 ADLIR
+772 LDTIKQAVAEVLGQGSDRPITIIVQMDGKEMFR
-777 QIVRE
+777 QMVRE
-782 EVKNSGGGGNHITIV
+782 NNSQV
-797 LDSVN
+797 RMN
-802 GKKLFDAIVKENNAV
+802 GK
-817 VRATGASPL
+817 SPL
-826 VV
+826 LT

>member
-1 MADGSVVVE
+1 MSDGSVVVE

-31 ISEKLKEQNTGKTEF
+31 ISEKLKEQNTGKTEI

-53 GAQLDAAKAKLEY
+53 GAQLDVAKAKLEY

-71 EFFTSDSILGQEKIV
+71 EFFTSDSILGQEKNV

-94 AAADKVDKANEKIRE
+94 AAADKLDKANEKIRE

-236 ASRLLSLLF
+236 ASRLLSFLF

-256 KSLNDQQKA
+256 KSLNDQQNA

-275 SSKYLAPFDELNTIS
+275 ASKYLAPFDELNTIS
-290 SDDAGGGSESG
+290 GNDAGGGSESG
-301 GDSVNFD
+301 GNAVNFD

-324 VALLAIGAIL
+324 IALLAIGAIL
-334 AFSGHVGVGIA
+334 TFSGHVGVGIA

-357 YASDGGEAATALVET
+357 YASDGGEAAKTLVET

-398 PFGLGLLI
+398 PWGLGLLI
-406 AGIALFGVGEAA
+406 AGIALFAVGEVA
-418 ENWDLLSANLVG
+418 ENWDLLGTNLVG
-430 ALAKTLI
+430 ALANMLI
-437 DISPYISLLGAVL
+437 DISPYIALFGAVL

-517 LGIGMIIAGVAMFA
+517 VGIGMIVAGSAMFA
-531 VSAIAPNWDS
+531 FSV
-541 ITQALQGPLG
+541 
-551 KTLAMVGAFLVVLG
+551 
-565 VILLF
+565 
-570 TGAGIPLGIGMLL
+570 
-583 AGGASLT
+583 
-590 AAIAPNW
+590 IAPNW
-597 DSITQALRGPLGKAL
+597 DSITQALRGPLGKTL

-620 VLGIILI
+620 VLGLMLI
-627 FTGVGIPLGIGM
+627 FSGVGIPLGIGM
-639 LLAGGISLAAAIAP
+639 LLAGGVSLAAAIAP

-673 NSYIAPIFTVAWW
+673 NSYIAPVFTAAWW
-686 LNLGKNIMNGLISGI
+686 LNLGKTIMNGLISGI

-729 NIGQVNWGNVHI
+729 NIGRVNWGNVHI

-772 ADLIR
+772 LDTIKQAVAEVLGQGSDRPITIIVQMDGKEMFR
-777 QIVRE
+777 QMVRE
-782 EVKNSGGGGNHITIV
+782 NNSQV
-797 LDSVN
+797 RMN
-802 GKKLFDAIVKENNAV
+802 GK
-817 VRATGASPL
+817 SPL
-826 VV
+826 LT

>member
-1 MADGSVVVE
+1 MSDGSVVVE

-31 ISEKLKEQNTGKTEF
+31 ISEKLKEQNTGKTEI

-53 GAQLDAAKAKLEY
+53 GAQLDVAKAKLEY

-71 EFFTSDSILGQEKIV
+71 EFFTSDSILGQEKNV

-94 AAADKVDKANEKIRE
+94 AAADKLDKANEKIRE

-256 KSLNDQQKA
+256 KSLNDQQNA

-275 SSKYLAPFDELNTIS
+275 ASKYLAPFDELNTIS
-290 SDDAGGGSESG
+290 GNDAGGGSESG
-301 GDSVNFD
+301 GNAVNFD

-324 VALLAIGAIL
+324 IALLAIGAIL
-334 AFSGHVGVGIA
+334 TFSGHVGVGIA

-357 YASDGGEAATALVET
+357 YASDGGEAAKTLVET

-398 PFGLGLLI
+398 PWGLGLLI
-406 AGIALFGVGEAA
+406 AGIALFAVGEVA
-418 ENWDLLSANLVG
+418 ENWDLLGTNLVG
-430 ALAKTLI
+430 ALANMLI
-437 DISPYISLLGAVL
+437 DISPYIALFGAVL

-491 TKIFSEISPYIAVFG
+491 TKIFSEIFPYIAVFG

-517 LGIGMIIAGVAMFA
+517 VGIGMIVAGSAMFA
-531 VSAIAPNWDS
+531 FSV
-541 ITQALQGPLG
+541 
-551 KTLAMVGAFLVVLG
+551 
-565 VILLF
+565 
-570 TGAGIPLGIGMLL
+570 
-583 AGGASLT
+583 
-590 AAIAPNW
+590 IAPNW
-597 DSITQALRGPLGKAL
+597 DSITQALRGPLGKTL

-620 VLGIILI
+620 VLGLMLI
-627 FTGVGIPLGIGM
+627 FSGVGIPLGIGM
-639 LLAGGISLAAAIAP
+639 LLAGGVSLAAAIAP

-673 NSYIAPIFTVAWW
+673 NSYIAPVFTAAWW
-686 LNLGKNIMNGLISGI
+686 LNLGKTIMNGLISGI

-729 NIGQVNWGNVHI
+729 NIGRVNWGNVHI

-772 ADLIR
+772 LDTIKQAVAEVLGQGSDRPITIIVQMDGKEMFR
-777 QIVRE
+777 QMVRE
-782 EVKNSGGGGNHITIV
+782 NNSQV
-797 LDSVN
+797 RMN
-802 GKKLFDAIVKENNAV
+802 GK
-817 VRATGASPL
+817 SPL
-826 VV
+826 LT

>member
-1 MADGSVVVE
+1 MSDGSVVVE

-31 ISEKLKEQNTGKTEF
+31 ISEKLKEQNTGKTEI

-53 GAQLDAAKAKLEY
+53 GAQLDVAKAKLEY

-71 EFFTSDSILGQEKIV
+71 EFFTSDSILGQEKNV

-94 AAADKVDKANEKIRE
+94 AAADKLDKANEKIRE

-256 KSLNDQQKA
+256 KSLNDQQNA

-275 SSKYLAPFDELNTIS
+275 ASKYLAPFDELNTIS
-290 SDDAGGGSESG
+290 GNDAGGGSESG
-301 GDSVNFD
+301 GNAVNFD

-324 VALLAIGAIL
+324 IALLAIGAIL
-334 AFSGHVGVGIA
+334 TFSGHVGVGIA

-357 YASDGGEAATALVET
+357 YASDGGEAAKTLVET

-398 PFGLGLLI
+398 PWGLGLLI
-406 AGIALFGVGEAA
+406 AGIALFAVGEVA
-418 ENWDLLSANLVG
+418 ENWDLLGTNLVG
-430 ALAKTLI
+430 ALANMLI
-437 DISPYISLLGAVL
+437 DISPYIALFGAVL

-491 TKIFSEISPYIAVFG
+491 TKIFSEISPYIVVFG

-517 LGIGMIIAGVAMFA
+517 VGIGMIVAGSAMFA
-531 VSAIAPNWDS
+531 FSV
-541 ITQALQGPLG
+541 
-551 KTLAMVGAFLVVLG
+551 
-565 VILLF
+565 
-570 TGAGIPLGIGMLL
+570 
-583 AGGASLT
+583 
-590 AAIAPNW
+590 IAPNW
-597 DSITQALRGPLGKAL
+597 DSITQALRGPLGKTL

-620 VLGIILI
+620 VLGLMLI
-627 FTGVGIPLGIGM
+627 FSGVGIPLGIGM
-639 LLAGGISLAAAIAP
+639 LLAGGVSLAAAIAP
-653 NWDFIRDK
+653 NWDFILDK

-673 NSYIAPIFTVAWW
+673 NSYIAPVFTAAWW
-686 LNLGKNIMNGLISGI
+686 LNLGKTIMNGLISGI

-729 NIGQVNWGNVHI
+729 NIGRVNWGNVHI

-772 ADLIR
+772 LDTIKQAVAEVLGQGSDRPITIIVQMDGKEMFR
-777 QIVRE
+777 QMVRE
-782 EVKNSGGGGNHITIV
+782 NNSQV
-797 LDSVN
+797 RMN
-802 GKKLFDAIVKENNAV
+802 GK
-817 VRATGASPL
+817 SPL
-826 VV
+826 LT

>member
-16 QAQKELNSITQKIER
+16 QAQKELNALTRKISGL
-31 ISEKLKEQNTGKTEF
+31 SEKLNDLEREKLPLVE
-46 VNQSAQL
+46 QSAQL
-53 GAQLDAAKAKLEY
+53 GANLDAAKATLEH
-66 MKSGQ
+66 MKSGA
-71 EFFTSDSILGQEKIV
+71 EFFTSDSIANQQAQVNAMQKDFDSAALKVETINAKINKTAASLDNAKRKVGELSGQ
-86 SALQKEFD
+86 L
-94 AAADKVDKANEKIRE
+94 
-109 TERRLN
+109 
-115 AAKEKA
+115 
-121 ADLQKQVA
+121 A
-129 GAQKSAQALAPTT
+129 GAKNGTRE
-142 KALSPAAEKAEKS
+142 LSPAAEEAGKRFA
-155 FNKLVGRIK
+155 KLGNRIK
-164 GLAKRVFIFTIIT
+164 GLARRVFIFTLIT
-177 AALRKIKQYM
+177 AALRKIREYM
-187 WSAIQTND
+187 WSAIQTNT
-195 DAMNAVARLKGEL
+195 DAMAAVAKLKGAL

-290 SDDAGGGSESG
+290 GDDAGGGSESG
-301 GDSVNFD
+301 GESVNFD

-345 MMVAGALTVYGV
+345 MMVAGALTIYGV
-357 YASDGGEAATALVET
+357 YASDGGEAAKTLVET

-398 PFGLGLLI
+398 PWGLGLLI
-406 AGIALFGVGEAA
+406 AGIALFAVGEVA
-418 ENWDLLSANLVG
+418 ENWDLLSTNLVG
-430 ALAKTLI
+430 ALANMLI
-437 DISPYISLLGAVL
+437 DISPYIALLGAVL

-517 LGIGMIIAGVAMFA
+517 VGIGMIVAGIAMFA
-531 VSAIAPNWDS
+531 FSV
-541 ITQALQGPLG
+541 
-551 KTLAMVGAFLVVLG
+551 
-565 VILLF
+565 
-570 TGAGIPLGIGMLL
+570 
-583 AGGASLT
+583 
-590 AAIAPNW
+590 IAPNW
-597 DSITQALRGPLGKAL
+597 DSITQALRGPLGKTL

-620 VLGIILI
+620 VLGLMLI
-627 FTGVGIPLGIGM
+627 FSGVGIPLGIGM
-639 LLAGGISLAAAIAP
+639 LLAGGVSLAAAIAP

-673 NSYIAPIFTVAWW
+673 NSYIAPVFTAAWW
-686 LNLGKNIMNGLISGI
+686 LNLGKTIMNGLISGI

-729 NIGQVNWGNVHI
+729 NIGRVNWGNVHI

-759 LGDQKHGTNIEAP
+759 LGDQKRGTNIEAP

>member
-1 MADGSVVVE
+1 MSDGSVVVE

-31 ISEKLKEQNTGKTEF
+31 ISEKLKEQNTGKTEI

-53 GAQLDAAKAKLEY
+53 GAQLDVAKAKLEY

-71 EFFTSDSILGQEKIV
+71 EFFTSDSILGQEKNV

-94 AAADKVDKANEKIRE
+94 AAADKLDKANEKIRE

-142 KALSPAAEKAEKS
+142 KALSPAAEEAEKS

-195 DAMNAVARLKGEL
+195 DAMNAFARLKGEL

-256 KSLNDQQKA
+256 KSLNDQQNA

-275 SSKYLAPFDELNTIS
+275 ASKYLAPFDELNTIS
-290 SDDAGGGSESG
+290 GNDAGGGSESG
-301 GDSVNFD
+301 GNAVNFD

-324 VALLAIGAIL
+324 IALLAIGAIL
-334 AFSGHVGVGIA
+334 TFSGHVGVGIA

-357 YASDGGEAATALVET
+357 YASDGGEAAKTLVET

-398 PFGLGLLI
+398 PWGLGLLI
-406 AGIALFGVGEAA
+406 AGIALFAVGEVA
-418 ENWDLLSANLVG
+418 ENWDLLGTNLVG
-430 ALAKTLI
+430 ALANMLI
-437 DISPYISLLGAVL
+437 DISPYIALFGAVL

-517 LGIGMIIAGVAMFA
+517 VGIGMIVAGSAMFA
-531 VSAIAPNWDS
+531 FSV
-541 ITQALQGPLG
+541 
-551 KTLAMVGAFLVVLG
+551 
-565 VILLF
+565 
-570 TGAGIPLGIGMLL
+570 
-583 AGGASLT
+583 
-590 AAIAPNW
+590 IAPNW
-597 DSITQALRGPLGKAL
+597 DSITQALRGPLGKTL

-620 VLGIILI
+620 VLGLMLI
-627 FTGVGIPLGIGM
+627 FSGVGIPLGIGM
-639 LLAGGISLAAAIAP
+639 LLAGGVSLAAAIAP

-673 NSYIAPIFTVAWW
+673 NSYIAPVFTAAWW
-686 LNLGKNIMNGLISGI
+686 LNLGKTIMNGLISGI

-729 NIGQVNWGNVHI
+729 NIGRVNWGNVHI

-772 ADLIR
+772 LDTIKQAVAEVLGQGSDRPITIIVQMDGKEMFR
-777 QIVRE
+777 QMVRE
-782 EVKNSGGGGNHITIV
+782 NNSQV
-797 LDSVN
+797 RMN
-802 GKKLFDAIVKENNAV
+802 GK
-817 VRATGASPL
+817 SPL
-826 VV
+826 LT

>member
-1 MADGSVVVE
+1 MSDGSVVVE

-31 ISEKLKEQNTGKTEF
+31 ISEKLKEQNTGKTEI

-53 GAQLDAAKAKLEY
+53 GAQLDVAKAKLEY

-71 EFFTSDSILGQEKIV
+71 EFFTSDSILGQEKNV

-94 AAADKVDKANEKIRE
+94 AAADKLDKANEKIRE

-177 AALRKIKQYM
+177 AALREIKQYM

-195 DAMNAVARLKGEL
+195 DAMNAFARLKGEL
-208 RTLAQPIVNIAIP
+208 RTLAQPIANIAIP

-256 KSLNDQQKA
+256 KSLNDQQNA

-275 SSKYLAPFDELNTIS
+275 ASKYLAPFDELNIIS
-290 SDDAGGGSESG
+290 GNDAGGGSESG
-301 GDSVNFD
+301 GNAVNFD

-324 VALLAIGAIL
+324 IALLAIGAIL
-334 AFSGHVGVGIA
+334 TFSGHVGVGIA

-357 YASDGGEAATALVET
+357 YASDGGEAAKTLVET

-387 LGVVLMLTGNI
+387 LGVVLMMTGNI
-398 PFGLGLLI
+398 PWGLGLLI
-406 AGIALFGVGEAA
+406 AGIALFAVGEVA
-418 ENWDLLSANLVG
+418 ENWDLLGTNLVG
-430 ALAKTLI
+430 ALANMLI
-437 DISPYISLLGAVL
+437 DISPYIALFGAVL
-450 LFVPGQQALGIGLII
+450 LFVPKQQALGIGLII

-476 GANWELLGTNLTSAL
+476 AANWELLGTNLTSGL
-491 TKIFSEISPYIAVFG
+491 TKIFSEISPYIVVFG
-506 LLLAMVPGMMA
+506 LLLAIVPGMMA
-517 LGIGMIIAGVAMFA
+517 VGIGMIVAGSAMFEFS
-531 VSAIAPNWDS
+531 V
-541 ITQALQGPLG
+541 
-551 KTLAMVGAFLVVLG
+551 
-565 VILLF
+565 
-570 TGAGIPLGIGMLL
+570 
-583 AGGASLT
+583 
-590 AAIAPNW
+590 IAPNW
-597 DSITQALRGPLGKAL
+597 DSITQALRGPLGKTL

-620 VLGIILI
+620 VLGLMLI
-627 FTGVGIPLGIGM
+627 FSGVGIPLGIGM
-639 LLAGGISLAAAIAP
+639 LLAGGVSLAAAIAP

-673 NSYIAPIFTVAWW
+673 NSYIAPVFTAAWW
-686 LNLGKNIMNGLISGI
+686 LNLGKTIMNGLISGI

-729 NIGQVNWGNVHI
+729 NIGRVNWGNVHI

-772 ADLIR
+772 LDTIKQAVAEVLGQGSDRPITIIVQMDGKEMFR
-777 QIVRE
+777 QMVRE
-782 EVKNSGGGGNHITIV
+782 NNSQV
-797 LDSVN
+797 RMN
-802 GKKLFDAIVKENNAV
+802 GK
-817 VRATGASPL
+817 SPL
-826 VV
+826 LT

>member
-1 MADGSVVVE
+1 MSDGSIVVE

-31 ISEKLKEQNTGKTEF
+31 ISEKLKEQNTGKTEI

-53 GAQLDAAKAKLEY
+53 GAQLDVAKAKLEY

-71 EFFTSDSILGQEKIV
+71 EFFTSDSILGQEKNV

-94 AAADKVDKANEKIRE
+94 AAADKLDKANEKIRE

-142 KALSPAAEKAEKS
+142 KASSLAAEKAEKS
-155 FNKLVGRIK
+155 FNKLVGRIN

-177 AALRKIKQYM
+177 AALRGIKQYM

-208 RTLAQPIVNIAIP
+208 RTLAQPIANIAIP

-236 ASRLLSLLF
+236 ASRLVSLLF

-256 KSLNDQQKA
+256 KSLNDQQNA

-275 SSKYLAPFDELNTIS
+275 ASKYLARFDELNTIS
-290 SDDAGGGSESG
+290 GNDAGGGSESG
-301 GDSVNFD
+301 GNAVNFD

-324 VALLAIGAIL
+324 IALLAIGAIL
-334 AFSGHVGVGIA
+334 TFSGHVGVGIA

-357 YASDGGEAATALVET
+357 YASDGGEAAKTLVET
-372 GLSKILIAIGPMIAI
+372 GLSTILIAIGPMIAI
-387 LGVVLMLTGNI
+387 LGVVLMMTGNI
-398 PFGLGLLI
+398 PWGLGLLI
-406 AGIALFGVGEAA
+406 AGIALFAVGEVA
-418 ENWDLLSANLVG
+418 ENWDLLGTNLVG
-430 ALAKTLI
+430 ALANMLI
-437 DISPYISLLGAVL
+437 DISPYIALFGAVL

-491 TKIFSEISPYIAVFG
+491 TKIFSEISPYISVFG

-517 LGIGMIIAGVAMFA
+517 VGIGMIVAGSAMFA
-531 VSAIAPNWDS
+531 VS
-541 ITQALQGPLG
+541 
-551 KTLAMVGAFLVVLG
+551 V
-565 VILLF
+565 
-570 TGAGIPLGIGMLL
+570 
-583 AGGASLT
+583 
-590 AAIAPNW
+590 IAPNW
-597 DSITQALRGPLGKAL
+597 DSITQALRGPLGKTL

-620 VLGIILI
+620 VLGLMLI
-627 FTGVGIPLGIGM
+627 FSGVGIPLGIGM
-639 LLAGGISLAAAIAP
+639 LLAGGVSLAAAIAP

-673 NSYIAPIFTVAWW
+673 NSYIAPVFTAAWW
-686 LNLGKNIMNGLISGI
+686 LNLGKTIMNGLISGV

-729 NIGQVNWGNVHI
+729 NIGRVNWGNVHI

-772 ADLIR
+772 LDTIKQAVAEVLGQGNDRPITIIVQMDGKEMFR
-777 QIVRE
+777 QMVRE
-782 EVKNSGGGGNHITIV
+782 NNSQV
-797 LDSVN
+797 RMN
-802 GKKLFDAIVKENNAV
+802 GK
-817 VRATGASPL
+817 SPL
-826 VV
+826 LT

>member
-1 MADGSVVVE
+1 MSDGSVVVE

-31 ISEKLKEQNTGKTEF
+31 ISEKLKEQNTGKTEI

-53 GAQLDAAKAKLEY
+53 GAQLDVAKAKLEY

-71 EFFTSDSILGQEKIV
+71 EFFTSDSILGQEKNV

-94 AAADKVDKANEKIRE
+94 AAADKLDKANEKIRE

-256 KSLNDQQKA
+256 KSLNDQQNA

-275 SSKYLAPFDELNTIS
+275 ASKYLAPFDELNTIS
-290 SDDAGGGSESG
+290 GNDAGGGSESG
-301 GDSVNFD
+301 GNAVNFD

-324 VALLAIGAIL
+324 NALLAIGAIL
-334 AFSGHVGVGIA
+334 TFSGHVGVGIA

-357 YASDGGEAATALVET
+357 YASDGGEAAKTLVET

-398 PFGLGLLI
+398 PWGLGLLI
-406 AGIALFGVGEAA
+406 AGIALFAVGEVA
-418 ENWDLLSANLVG
+418 ENWDLLGTNLVG
-430 ALAKTLI
+430 ALANMLI
-437 DISPYISLLGAVL
+437 DISPYIALFGAVL

-517 LGIGMIIAGVAMFA
+517 VGIGMIVAGSAMFA
-531 VSAIAPNWDS
+531 FSV
-541 ITQALQGPLG
+541 
-551 KTLAMVGAFLVVLG
+551 
-565 VILLF
+565 
-570 TGAGIPLGIGMLL
+570 
-583 AGGASLT
+583 
-590 AAIAPNW
+590 IAPNW
-597 DSITQALRGPLGKAL
+597 DSITQALRGPLGKTL

-620 VLGIILI
+620 VLGLMLI
-627 FTGVGIPLGIGM
+627 FSGVGIPLGIGM
-639 LLAGGISLAAAIAP
+639 LLAGGVSLAAAIAP

-673 NSYIAPIFTVAWW
+673 NSYIAPVFTAAWW
-686 LNLGKNIMNGLISGI
+686 LNLGKTIMNGLISGI

-709 GGVSDMVNGITGIL
+709 GGVSDM
-723 NKIPGV
+723 
-729 NIGQVNWGNVHI
+729 
-741 PRLAQGAVIPAN
+741 
-753 REFLAV
+753 
-759 LGDQKHGTNIEAP
+759 
-772 ADLIR
+772 
-777 QIVRE
+777 
-782 EVKNSGGGGNHITIV
+782 
-797 LDSVN
+797 
-802 GKKLFDAIVKENNAV
+802 
-817 VRATGASPL
+817 
-826 VV
+826 

>member
-1 MADGSVVVE
+1 MADGSVVIE
-10 VNVDDK
+10 TKIDDK
-16 QAQKELNSITQKIER
+16 KAQEKLTKLNQKIEIIKSNLAESESNKNVIESQLNESKKAALSAEKSIEKYTEYLKESTAATGGNDPFSAQWARRLEESKKELAEQDKITQK
-31 ISEKLKEQNTGKTEF
+31 
-46 VNQSAQL
+46 
-53 GAQLDAAKAKLEY
+53 LDAKY
-66 MKSGQ
+66 S
-71 EFFTSDSILGQEKIV
+71 SIV
-86 SALQKEFD
+86 
-94 AAADKVDKANEKIRE
+94 DKVAIQKAE
-109 TERRLN
+109 LN

-256 KSLNDQQKA
+256 KSLNDQQNA

-275 SSKYLAPFDELNTIS
+275 ASKYLAPFDELNTIS
-290 SDDAGGGSESG
+290 GNDAGGGSENG
-301 GDSVNFD
+301 GNAVNFD

-315 NAVMALMTG
+315 NAVMAIMTG
-324 VALLAIGAIL
+324 IALLAIGAIL
-334 AFSGHVGVGIA
+334 TFSGHVGVGIA
-345 MMVAGALTVYGV
+345 MMVAGALTIYGV
-357 YASDGGEAATALVET
+357 YASDGGEAAKTLVET

-398 PFGLGLLI
+398 PWGLGLLI
-406 AGIALFGVGEAA
+406 AGIALFAVGEVA
-418 ENWDLLSANLVG
+418 ENWDLLSTNLVG
-430 ALAKTLI
+430 ALANMLI
-437 DISPYISLLGAVL
+437 DISPYIALLGAVL

-491 TKIFSEISPYIAVFG
+491 TKIFSEISPYIVVFG

-517 LGIGMIIAGVAMFA
+517 VGIGMIVAGIAMFA
-531 VSAIAPNWDS
+531 FSV
-541 ITQALQGPLG
+541 
-551 KTLAMVGAFLVVLG
+551 
-565 VILLF
+565 
-570 TGAGIPLGIGMLL
+570 
-583 AGGASLT
+583 
-590 AAIAPNW
+590 IAPNW
-597 DSITQALRGPLGKAL
+597 DSITQALRGPLGKTL

-620 VLGIILI
+620 VLGLMLI
-627 FTGVGIPLGIGM
+627 FSGVGIPLGIGM
-639 LLAGGISLAAAIAP
+639 LLAGGVSLAAAIAP
-653 NWDFIRDK
+653 NWNFILDK
-661 IKNVWQK
+661 IKYVWQK

-673 NSYIAPIFTVAWW
+673 NSYIAPVFTAAWW
-686 LNLGKNIMNGLISGI
+686 QNLGKNIMNGLIYGI

-729 NIGQVNWGNVHI
+729 DIGRVNLGNVHI

-759 LGDQKHGTNIEAP
+759 LGDQKRGTNIEAP

>member
-1 MADGSVVVE
+1 MSDGSVVVE

-31 ISEKLKEQNTGKTEF
+31 ISEKLKEQNTGKTEI

-53 GAQLDAAKAKLEY
+53 GAQLDVAKAKLEY

-71 EFFTSDSILGQEKIV
+71 EFFTSDSILGQEKNV

-94 AAADKVDKANEKIRE
+94 AAADKLDKANEKIRE

-208 RTLAQPIVNIAIP
+208 RILAQPIVNIAIP

-256 KSLNDQQKA
+256 KSLNDQQNA

-275 SSKYLAPFDELNTIS
+275 ASKYLAPFDELNTIS
-290 SDDAGGGSESG
+290 GNDAGGGSESG
-301 GDSVNFD
+301 GNAVNFD

-324 VALLAIGAIL
+324 IALLAIGAIL
-334 AFSGHVGVGIA
+334 TFSGHVGVGIA

-357 YASDGGEAATALVET
+357 YASDGGEAAKTLVET

-398 PFGLGLLI
+398 PWGLGLLI
-406 AGIALFGVGEAA
+406 AGIALFAVGEVA
-418 ENWDLLSANLVG
+418 ENWDLLGTNLVG
-430 ALAKTLI
+430 ALANMLI
-437 DISPYISLLGAVL
+437 DISPYIALFGAVL

-476 GANWELLGTNLTSAL
+476 GANWDLLGTNLTSAL

-517 LGIGMIIAGVAMFA
+517 VGIGMIVAGSAMFA
-531 VSAIAPNWDS
+531 FSV
-541 ITQALQGPLG
+541 
-551 KTLAMVGAFLVVLG
+551 
-565 VILLF
+565 
-570 TGAGIPLGIGMLL
+570 
-583 AGGASLT
+583 
-590 AAIAPNW
+590 IAPNW
-597 DSITQALRGPLGKAL
+597 DSITQALRGPLGKTL

-620 VLGIILI
+620 VLGLMLI
-627 FTGVGIPLGIGM
+627 FSGVGIPLGIGM
-639 LLAGGISLAAAIAP
+639 LLAGGVSLAAAIAP

-673 NSYIAPIFTVAWW
+673 NSYIAPVFTAAWW
-686 LNLGKNIMNGLISGI
+686 LNLGKTIMNGLISGI

-729 NIGQVNWGNVHI
+729 NIGRVNWGNVHI

-772 ADLIR
+772 LDTIKQAVAEVLGQGSDRPITIIVQMDGKEMFR
-777 QIVRE
+777 QMVRE
-782 EVKNSGGGGNHITIV
+782 NNSQV
-797 LDSVN
+797 RMN
-802 GKKLFDAIVKENNAV
+802 GK
-817 VRATGASPL
+817 SPL
-826 VV
+826 LT

>member
-1 MADGSVVVE
+1 MADGSVVIE
-10 VNVDDK
+10 TKIDDK
-16 QAQKELNSITQKIER
+16 KAQEKLTNLNQKIER
-31 ISEKLKEQNTGKTEF
+31 IKSNLAESESNKNVIESQLNESKKAALSAEKSIEKYTEYLKESTAATGGNDPF
-46 VNQSAQL
+46 SAQWARRL
-53 GAQLDAAKAKLEY
+53 KESKKELAEQDKITQKLDAKY
-66 MKSGQ
+66 S
-71 EFFTSDSILGQEKIV
+71 SIV
-86 SALQKEFD
+86 
-94 AAADKVDKANEKIRE
+94 DKVAIQKAE
-109 TERRLN
+109 LN

-256 KSLNDQQKA
+256 KSLNDQQNA

-275 SSKYLAPFDELNTIS
+275 ASKYLAPFDELNTIS
-290 SDDAGGGSESG
+290 GDDAGSGSESG
-301 GDSVNFD
+301 GNAVDFD

-324 VALLAIGAIL
+324 IALIAIGAIL

-357 YASDGGEAATALVET
+357 YASDGGEAAKTLVET

-398 PFGLGLLI
+398 PWGLGLLI
-406 AGIALFGVGEAA
+406 AGIALFAVGEVA
-418 ENWDLLSANLVG
+418 ENWDLLSTNLVG
-430 ALAKTLI
+430 ALANMLI
-437 DISPYISLLGAVL
+437 DISPYIALFGAVL

-465 AGIALFAVGEV
+465 AGITLFAVGQV
-476 GANWELLGTNLTSAL
+476 AANWELLGQNLTGAL
-491 TKIFSEISPYIAVFG
+491 VKIFGKISPYIAVFG

-517 LGIGMIIAGVAMFA
+517 VGIGMIVAGIAMFA
-531 VSAIAPNWDS
+531 FSV
-541 ITQALQGPLG
+541 
-551 KTLAMVGAFLVVLG
+551 
-565 VILLF
+565 
-570 TGAGIPLGIGMLL
+570 
-583 AGGASLT
+583 
-590 AAIAPNW
+590 IAPNW
-597 DSITQALRGPLGKAL
+597 DSITQALRGPLGKTL

-620 VLGIILI
+620 VLGLMLI
-627 FTGVGIPLGIGM
+627 FSGVGIPLGIGM
-639 LLAGGISLAAAIAP
+639 LLAGGVSLAAAIAP
-653 NWDFIRDK
+653 NWNFIIGK
-661 IKNVWQK
+661 IKYVWQK

-673 NSYIAPIFTVAWW
+673 NSYIAPVFTAAWW
-686 LNLGKNIMNGLISGI
+686 QNLGKNIMNGLISGI

-729 NIGQVNWGNVHI
+729 NIGRVNWGNVHI

-759 LGDQKHGTNIEAP
+759 LGDQKRGTNMGAP

-782 EVKNSGGGGNHITIV
+782 EVKNSGGVGNHITIV

-802 GKKLFDAIVKENNAV
+802 GKKIFDTVVKENNAV

>member
-31 ISEKLKEQNTGKTEF
+31 ISEKLKDQNTGKTEI

-71 EFFTSDSILGQEKIV
+71 EFFTSDSILGQEKNV

-94 AAADKVDKANEKIRE
+94 AAADKLDKANEKIRE

-195 DAMNAVARLKGEL
+195 DAMNAVARLIGEL

-256 KSLNDQQKA
+256 KSLNDQQNA

-275 SSKYLAPFDELNTIS
+275 ASKYLAPFDELNTIS
-290 SDDAGGGSESG
+290 GNDAGGGSESG
-301 GDSVNFD
+301 GNAVNFD

-324 VALLAIGAIL
+324 IALLAIGAIL
-334 AFSGHVGVGIA
+334 TFSGHVGVGIA

-357 YASDGGEAATALVET
+357 YASDGGEAAKTLVET

-387 LGVVLMLTGNI
+387 LGVVLMMTGNI
-398 PFGLGLLI
+398 PWGLGLLI
-406 AGIALFGVGEAA
+406 AGIALFAVGEVA
-418 ENWDLLSANLVG
+418 ENWDLLSTNLVG
-430 ALAKTLI
+430 ALANMLI
-437 DISPYISLLGAVL
+437 DISPYIALFGAVL

-517 LGIGMIIAGVAMFA
+517 VGIGMIVAGIAMFA
-531 VSAIAPNWDS
+531 FSV
-541 ITQALQGPLG
+541 
-551 KTLAMVGAFLVVLG
+551 
-565 VILLF
+565 
-570 TGAGIPLGIGMLL
+570 
-583 AGGASLT
+583 
-590 AAIAPNW
+590 IAPNW
-597 DSITQALRGPLGKAL
+597 DSITQALRGPLGKTL

-620 VLGIILI
+620 VLGLMLI
-627 FTGVGIPLGIGM
+627 FSGVGIPLGIGM
-639 LLAGGISLAAAIAP
+639 LLAGGVSLAAAIAP

-673 NSYIAPIFTVAWW
+673 NSYIAPVFTAAWW
-686 LNLGKNIMNGLISGI
+686 LNLGKTIMNGLISGI

-729 NIGQVNWGNVHI
+729 NIGRVNWGNVHI

-759 LGDQKHGTNIEAP
+759 LGDQKRGTNIEAP

>member
-1 MADGSVVVE
+1 MSDGSVVVE

-31 ISEKLKEQNTGKTEF
+31 ISEKLKEQNTGKTEI

-53 GAQLDAAKAKLEY
+53 GAQLDVAKAKLEY

-71 EFFTSDSILGQEKIV
+71 EFFTSDSILGQEKNV

-94 AAADKVDKANEKIRE
+94 AAADKLDKANEKIRE

-256 KSLNDQQKA
+256 KSLNDQQNA

-275 SSKYLAPFDELNTIS
+275 ASKYLAPFDELNTIS
-290 SDDAGGGSESG
+290 GNDAGGGSESG
-301 GDSVNFD
+301 GNAVNFD

-315 NAVMALMTG
+315 NAIMALMTG
-324 VALLAIGAIL
+324 IALLAIGAIL
-334 AFSGHVGVGIA
+334 TFSGHVGVGIA

-357 YASDGGEAATALVET
+357 YASDGGEAAKTLVET

-398 PFGLGLLI
+398 PWGLGLLI
-406 AGIALFGVGEAA
+406 AGIALFAVGEVA
-418 ENWDLLSANLVG
+418 ENWDLLGTNLVG
-430 ALAKTLI
+430 ALANMLI
-437 DISPYISLLGAVL
+437 DISPYIALFGAVL

-517 LGIGMIIAGVAMFA
+517 VGIGMIVAGSAMFA
-531 VSAIAPNWDS
+531 FSV
-541 ITQALQGPLG
+541 
-551 KTLAMVGAFLVVLG
+551 
-565 VILLF
+565 
-570 TGAGIPLGIGMLL
+570 
-583 AGGASLT
+583 
-590 AAIAPNW
+590 IAPNW
-597 DSITQALRGPLGKAL
+597 DSITQALRGPLGKTL

-620 VLGIILI
+620 VLGLMLI
-627 FTGVGIPLGIGM
+627 FSGVGIPLGIGM
-639 LLAGGISLAAAIAP
+639 LLAGGVSLAAAIAP

-673 NSYIAPIFTVAWW
+673 NSYIAPVFTAAWW
-686 LNLGKNIMNGLISGI
+686 LNLGKTIMNGLISGI

-729 NIGQVNWGNVHI
+729 NIGRVNWGNVHI

-772 ADLIR
+772 LDTIKQAVAEVLGQGSDRPITIIVQMDGKEMFR
-777 QIVRE
+777 QMVRE
-782 EVKNSGGGGNHITIV
+782 NNSQV
-797 LDSVN
+797 RMN
-802 GKKLFDAIVKENNAV
+802 GK
-817 VRATGASPL
+817 SPL
-826 VV
+826 LT

>member
-1 MADGSVVVE
+1 MSDGSVVVE

-31 ISEKLKEQNTGKTEF
+31 ISEKLKEQNTGKTEI

-53 GAQLDAAKAKLEY
+53 GAQLDVAKAKLEY

-71 EFFTSDSILGQEKIV
+71 EFFTSDSILGQEKNV

-94 AAADKVDKANEKIRE
+94 AAADKLDKANEKIRE

-256 KSLNDQQKA
+256 KSLNDQQNA

-275 SSKYLAPFDELNTIS
+275 ASKYLAPFDELNTIS
-290 SDDAGGGSESG
+290 GNDAGGGSESG
-301 GDSVNFD
+301 GNAVNFD

-324 VALLAIGAIL
+324 IALLAIGAIL
-334 AFSGHVGVGIA
+334 TFSGHVGVGIA

-357 YASDGGEAATALVET
+357 YASDGGEAAKTLVET

-398 PFGLGLLI
+398 PWGLGLLI
-406 AGIALFGVGEAA
+406 AGIALFAVGEVA
-418 ENWDLLSANLVG
+418 ENWDLLGTNLVG
-430 ALAKTLI
+430 ALANMLI
-437 DISPYISLLGAVL
+437 DISPYIALFGAVL

-476 GANWELLGTNLTSAL
+476 GAKWELLGTNLTSAL

-517 LGIGMIIAGVAMFA
+517 VGIGMIVAGSAMFA
-531 VSAIAPNWDS
+531 FSV
-541 ITQALQGPLG
+541 
-551 KTLAMVGAFLVVLG
+551 
-565 VILLF
+565 
-570 TGAGIPLGIGMLL
+570 
-583 AGGASLT
+583 
-590 AAIAPNW
+590 IAPNW
-597 DSITQALRGPLGKAL
+597 DSITQALRGPLGKTL

-620 VLGIILI
+620 VLGLMLI
-627 FTGVGIPLGIGM
+627 FSGVGIPLGIGM
-639 LLAGGISLAAAIAP
+639 LLAGGVSLAAAIAP

-673 NSYIAPIFTVAWW
+673 NSYIAPVFTAAWW
-686 LNLGKNIMNGLISGI
+686 LNLGKTIMNGLISGI

-729 NIGQVNWGNVHI
+729 NIGRVNWGNVHI

-772 ADLIR
+772 LDTIKQAVAEVLGQGSDRPITIIVQMDGKEMFR
-777 QIVRE
+777 QMVRE
-782 EVKNSGGGGNHITIV
+782 NNSQV
-797 LDSVN
+797 RMN
-802 GKKLFDAIVKENNAV
+802 GK
-817 VRATGASPL
+817 SPL
-826 VV
+826 LT

>member
-1 MADGSVVVE
+1 MSDGSVVVE

-31 ISEKLKEQNTGKTEF
+31 ISEKLKEQNTGKTEI

-71 EFFTSDSILGQEKIV
+71 EFFTSDSILGQEKNV

-94 AAADKVDKANEKIRE
+94 AAADKLDKANEKIRE

-256 KSLNDQQKA
+256 KSLNDQQNA

-275 SSKYLAPFDELNTIS
+275 ASKYLAPFDELNTIS
-290 SDDAGGGSESG
+290 GDDAGGGSESG
-301 GDSVNFD
+301 GNAVNFD

-324 VALLAIGAIL
+324 IALIAIGAIL

-357 YASDGGEAATALVET
+357 YASDGGEAAKTLVET

-406 AGIALFGVGEAA
+406 AGIALFAVGEVA
-418 ENWDLLSANLVG
+418 ENWDLLSTNLVG
-430 ALAKTLI
+430 ALANMLI
-437 DISPYISLLGAVL
+437 DISPYIALLGAVL
-450 LFVPGQQALGIGLII
+450 LFAPGHQALGIGLII

-491 TKIFSEISPYIAVFG
+491 TKIFSEISPYITVFG

-517 LGIGMIIAGVAMFA
+517 VGIGMIVAGIAMFA
-531 VSAIAPNWDS
+531 FSV
-541 ITQALQGPLG
+541 
-551 KTLAMVGAFLVVLG
+551 
-565 VILLF
+565 
-570 TGAGIPLGIGMLL
+570 
-583 AGGASLT
+583 
-590 AAIAPNW
+590 IAPNW
-597 DSITQALRGPLGKAL
+597 DSITQALRGPLGKTL

-620 VLGIILI
+620 VLGLMLI
-627 FTGVGIPLGIGM
+627 FSGVGIPLGIGM
-639 LLAGGISLAAAIAP
+639 LLAGGVSLAAAIAP

-673 NSYIAPIFTVAWW
+673 NSYIAPVFTAAWW
-686 LNLGKNIMNGLISGI
+686 LNLGKTIMNGLISGI

-729 NIGQVNWGNVHI
+729 NIGRVNWGNVHI

-759 LGDQKHGTNIEAP
+759 LGDQKRGTNIEAP

>member
-1 MADGSVVVE
+1 MSDGSVVVE

-31 ISEKLKEQNTGKTEF
+31 ISEKLKEQNTGKTEI

-53 GAQLDAAKAKLEY
+53 GAQLDVAKAKLEY

-71 EFFTSDSILGQEKIV
+71 EFFTSDSILGQEKNV

-94 AAADKVDKANEKIRE
+94 AAADKLDKANEKIRE

-256 KSLNDQQKA
+256 KSLNDQQNA

-275 SSKYLAPFDELNTIS
+275 ASKYLAPFDELNTIS
-290 SDDAGGGSESG
+290 GNDAGGGSESG
-301 GDSVNFD
+301 GNAVNFD

-315 NAVMALMTG
+315 NAVMSLMTG
-324 VALLAIGAIL
+324 IALLAIGAIL
-334 AFSGHVGVGIA
+334 TFSGHVGVGIA

-357 YASDGGEAATALVET
+357 YASDGGEAAKTLVET

-398 PFGLGLLI
+398 PWGLGLLI
-406 AGIALFGVGEAA
+406 AGIALFAVGEVA
-418 ENWDLLSANLVG
+418 ENWDLLGTNLVG
-430 ALAKTLI
+430 ALANMLI
-437 DISPYISLLGAVL
+437 DISPYIALFGAVL

-476 GANWELLGTNLTSAL
+476 GAKWELLGTNLTSAL

-517 LGIGMIIAGVAMFA
+517 VGIGMIVAGSAMFA
-531 VSAIAPNWDS
+531 FSV
-541 ITQALQGPLG
+541 
-551 KTLAMVGAFLVVLG
+551 
-565 VILLF
+565 
-570 TGAGIPLGIGMLL
+570 
-583 AGGASLT
+583 
-590 AAIAPNW
+590 IAPNW
-597 DSITQALRGPLGKAL
+597 DSITQALRGPLGKTL

-620 VLGIILI
+620 VLGLMLI
-627 FTGVGIPLGIGM
+627 FSGVGIPLGIGM
-639 LLAGGISLAAAIAP
+639 LLAGGVSLAAAIAP

-673 NSYIAPIFTVAWW
+673 NSYIAPVFTAAWW
-686 LNLGKNIMNGLISGI
+686 LNLGKTIMNGLISGI

-729 NIGQVNWGNVHI
+729 NIGRVNWGNVHI

-772 ADLIR
+772 LDTIKQAVAEVLGQGSDRPITIIVQMDGKEMFR
-777 QIVRE
+777 QMVRE
-782 EVKNSGGGGNHITIV
+782 NNSQV
-797 LDSVN
+797 RMN
-802 GKKLFDAIVKENNAV
+802 GK
-817 VRATGASPL
+817 SPL
-826 VV
+826 LT

>member
-1 MADGSVVVE
+1 MSDGSVVVE

-31 ISEKLKEQNTGKTEF
+31 ISEKLKEQNTGKTEI

-53 GAQLDAAKAKLEY
+53 GAQLDVAKAKLEY

-71 EFFTSDSILGQEKIV
+71 EFFTSDSILGQEKNV

-94 AAADKVDKANEKIRE
+94 AAADKLDKANEKIRE

-164 GLAKRVFIFTIIT
+164 GLANRVFIFTIIT
-177 AALRKIKQYM
+177 AALREIKQYM

-256 KSLNDQQKA
+256 KSLNDQQNA

-275 SSKYLAPFDELNTIS
+275 ASKYLAPFDELNTIS
-290 SDDAGGGSESG
+290 GNDAGGGSESG
-301 GDSVNFD
+301 GNAVNFD

-324 VALLAIGAIL
+324 IALLAIGAIL
-334 AFSGHVGVGIA
+334 TFSGHVGVGIA

-357 YASDGGEAATALVET
+357 YASDGGEAAKTLVET

-387 LGVVLMLTGNI
+387 LGVVLMMTGNI
-398 PFGLGLLI
+398 PWGLGLLI
-406 AGIALFGVGEAA
+406 AGIALFAVGEVA
-418 ENWDLLSANLVG
+418 ENWDLLGTNLVG
-430 ALAKTLI
+430 ALANMLI
-437 DISPYISLLGAVL
+437 DISPYIALFGAVL
-450 LFVPGQQALGIGLII
+450 LFVPKKQALGIGLII
-465 AGIALFAVGEV
+465 SGIALFAVSEV
-476 GANWELLGTNLTSAL
+476 GANWELLGTNLTLAL
-491 TKIFSEISPYIAVFG
+491 TKIFIEISPYISVFG

-517 LGIGMIIAGVAMFA
+517 V
-531 VSAIAPNWDS
+531 
-541 ITQALQGPLG
+541 
-551 KTLAMVGAFLVVLG
+551 
-565 VILLF
+565 
-570 TGAGIPLGIGMLL
+570 GIGMLV
-583 AGGASLT
+583 AGSAMFAFSV
-590 AAIAPNW
+590 IAPNW
-597 DSITQALRGPLGKAL
+597 DSITQALRVPLGKTL

-620 VLGIILI
+620 VLGLMLI
-627 FTGVGIPLGIGM
+627 FSGVGIPLGIGM
-639 LLAGGISLAAAIAP
+639 LLAGGVSLAAAIAP
-653 NWDFIRDK
+653 NWDFILDK

-673 NSYIAPIFTVAWW
+673 NSYIAPVFTAAWW
-686 LNLGKNIMNGLISGI
+686 LNLGKTIMNGLISGI

-729 NIGQVNWGNVHI
+729 NIGRVNWGNVHI

-772 ADLIR
+772 LDTIKQAVAEVLGQGSDRPITIIVQMDGKEMFR
-777 QIVRE
+777 QMVRE
-782 EVKNSGGGGNHITIV
+782 NNSQV
-797 LDSVN
+797 RMN
-802 GKKLFDAIVKENNAV
+802 GK
-817 VRATGASPL
+817 SPL
-826 VV
+826 LT

>member
-1 MADGSVVVE
+1 MSDGSVVVE

-31 ISEKLKEQNTGKTEF
+31 ISEKLKEQNTGKTEI

-53 GAQLDAAKAKLEY
+53 GAQLDVAKAKLEY

-71 EFFTSDSILGQEKIV
+71 EFFTSDSILGQEKNV

-94 AAADKVDKANEKIRE
+94 AAADKLDKANEKIRE

-256 KSLNDQQKA
+256 KSLNDQQNA

-275 SSKYLAPFDELNTIS
+275 ASKYLAPFDELNTIS
-290 SDDAGGGSESG
+290 GNDAGGGSESG
-301 GDSVNFD
+301 GNAVNFD

-324 VALLAIGAIL
+324 IALLAIGAIL
-334 AFSGHVGVGIA
+334 TFSGHVGVGIA

-357 YASDGGEAATALVET
+357 YASDGGEAAKTLVET

-398 PFGLGLLI
+398 PWGLGLL
-406 AGIALFGVGEAA
+406 
-418 ENWDLLSANLVG
+418 
-430 ALAKTLI
+430 
-437 DISPYISLLGAVL
+437 
-450 LFVPGQQALGIGLII
+450 I

-517 LGIGMIIAGVAMFA
+517 VGIGMIVAGSAMFA
-531 VSAIAPNWDS
+531 FSV
-541 ITQALQGPLG
+541 
-551 KTLAMVGAFLVVLG
+551 
-565 VILLF
+565 
-570 TGAGIPLGIGMLL
+570 
-583 AGGASLT
+583 
-590 AAIAPNW
+590 IAPNW
-597 DSITQALRGPLGKAL
+597 DSITQALRGPLGKTL

-620 VLGIILI
+620 VLGLMLI
-627 FTGVGIPLGIGM
+627 FSGVGIPLGIGM
-639 LLAGGISLAAAIAP
+639 LLAGGVSLAAAIAP

-673 NSYIAPIFTVAWW
+673 NSYIAPVFTAAWW
-686 LNLGKNIMNGLISGI
+686 LNLGKTIMNGLISGI

-729 NIGQVNWGNVHI
+729 NIGRVNWGNVHI

-772 ADLIR
+772 LDTIKQAVAEVLGQGSDRPITIIVQMDGKEMFR
-777 QIVRE
+777 QMVRE
-782 EVKNSGGGGNHITIV
+782 NNSQV
-797 LDSVN
+797 RMN
-802 GKKLFDAIVKENNAV
+802 GK
-817 VRATGASPL
+817 SPL
-826 VV
+826 LT